1 MPGRPGDDD
10 VVPLDL
16 QLAWQE
22 EYCRSAG
29 SPTAALL
36 LRAVRDDL
44 AAAGVSSEVLPG
56 RTRFGDL
63 LGLRIMAVL
72 HRLAIERHAPAIA
85 VHAPTL
91 GGIAP
96 DASANPVRERI
107 RFQQAVIETIATHRE
122 QVRRAIGAAV
132 VLKVIL
138 ETGLWSSEQ
147 IVAACKHS
155 VFGGADYVKTSTG
168 FHKVGGASLDAVRTM
183 RNAVGEDIGVKAS
196 GGIRTT
202 ADALAMI
209 EAGASRIGASASR
222 VILSG
227 LQ

>member
-1 MPGRPGDDD
+1 MVANLGWISSGDWSNLENE
-10 VVPLDL
+10 V
-16 QLAWQE
+16 
-22 EYCRSAG
+22 
-29 SPTAALL
+29 AA
-36 LRAVRDDL
+36 
-44 AAAGVSSEVLPG
+44 
-56 RTRFGDL
+56 
-63 LGLRIMAVL
+63 
-72 HRLAIERHAPAIA
+72 
-85 VHAPTL
+85 
-91 GGIAP
+91 
-96 DASANPVRERI
+96 
-107 RFQQAVIETIATHRE
+107 
-122 QVRRAIGAAV
+122 VRRAISASV

-155 VFGGADYVKTSTG
+155 VSGGADYVKTSTG

>member
-1 MPGRPGDDD
+1 MGTLDRAMLALVIDHTLLTPEATSAD
-10 VVPLDL
+10 VVALCAEADELGVGAVCVSPNWVSI
-16 QLAWQE
+16 A
-22 EYCRSAG
+22 CKNTRIPIASVVGFPSG
-29 SPTAALL
+29 SH
-36 LRAVRDDL
+36 
-44 AAAGVSSEVLPG
+44 LPG
-56 RTRFGDL
+56 
-63 LGLRIMAVL
+63 IKA
-72 HRLAIERHAPAIA
+72 AEAA
-85 VHAPTL
+85 
-91 GGIAP
+91 
-96 DASANPVRERI
+96 
-107 RFQQAVIETIATHRE
+107 QAVSDGASEIDMVANLSWIASGNWSNLE
-122 QVRRAIGAAV
+122 NEVAEVRRAIGAAV

-155 VFGGADYVKTSTG
+155 VSGGADYVKTSTG

-202 ADALAMI
+202 ADAVAMI